1 MRYRLLLPRAVRI
14 LWVLA
19 RYGLDE
25 VLFLIPYIAPLR
37 PLRALLPWA
46 WLPRRQPIGVRLR
59 LAFEALGPVF
69 IKFGQALATR
79 RDVLPLHIADE
90 LAKLQDRVPPFSG
103 AVAQRMIETAYGA
116 PVQRIFAQFDINPM
130 SAASV
135 AQVHAAR
142 LKDGQEVVVK
152 VLRPDVEAIV
162 RRDLRLMF
170 VGAWLIERLVPDGH
184 RLRPVEVVA
193 DYEKTITAELD
204 LIREAANASQTR
216 RNFARNPILY
226 VPRVYWELTRRNV
239 MVMERIYGIPISDIA
254 TLKARGV
261 NMRVLAERGV
271 EIFFTQVFDHNF
283 FHADMHA
290 GNIFV
295 NAQNPERPTYLA
307 VDFGICG
314 SLARDDQQH
323 IAHSIYAFFNGDY
336 RRVAE
341 VQLESGWVA
350 PNTRLD
356 ELEAVIRAL
365 CEPILFRPF
374 KDIHLDQLLLR
385 LFDMARQF
393 DMQVQPQLVLLQKT
407 LVQIEGLGRELY
419 PDLDLWS
426 TAKPFMERWMHR
438 QLGIRGIAARL
449 QENLPG
455 LIETLPALP
464 MTLDRS
470 LKAIEDSRRD
480 LDHINREIMRLQRRT
495 GRARRRTIL
504 AISGLALI
512 GGAMSTSFFP
522 GGWSHLLSQLS
533 PGAWLVGLLG
543 GTLILLSLR
552 TP

>member
-19 RYGLDE
+19 RHGLDE
-25 VLFLIPYIAPLR
+25 ALFLIPYTAPLR
-37 PLRALLPWA
+37 PLRLLMPWA
-46 WLPRRQPIGVRLR
+46 WLPRSRPIGVRLR
-59 LAFEALGPVF
+59 LAFEELGPVF

-103 AVAQRMIETAYGA
+103 IEAKRMIEAAYGA
-116 PVQRIFAQFDINPM
+116 PVQKIFAQFDVNPM

-152 VLRPDVEAIV
+152 VLRPNVGVIV
-162 RRDLRLMF
+162 RRDLRLMYL
-170 VGAWLIERLVPDGH
+170 GAWLIERLVPDGH
-184 RLRPVEVVA
+184 RLRPVEVIA
-193 DYEKTITAELD
+193 DYDKTITAELD
-204 LIREAANASQTR
+204 LVREAANASQTR

-226 VPRVYWELTRRNV
+226 VPRVHWELTRRNV
-239 MVMERIYGIPISDIA
+239 MVMERIYGIPISDVPA
-254 TLKARGV
+254 LKARGV
-261 NMRVLAERGV
+261 NMKVLAERGV
-271 EIFFTQVFDHNF
+271 EIFFTQVFHHNF

-295 NAQNPERPTYLA
+295 NAQNPEKPSYLA

-314 SLARDDQQH
+314 SLAREDQQH

-350 PNTRLD
+350 PDTRLD

-419 PDLDLWS
+419 PELDLWS

-438 QLGIRGIAARL
+438 QLGLRGIAARL

-455 LIETLPALP
+455 LVETLPTLP
-464 MTLDRS
+464 VTLDRS
-470 LKAIEDSRRD
+470 LRALEQSRKEFEQ
-480 LDHINREIMRLQRRT
+480 INRELMRLQSRL
-495 GRARRRTIL
+495 GRARRRTMFV
-504 AISGLALI
+504 ISGFA
-512 GGAMSTSFFP
+512 
-522 GGWSHLLSQLS
+522 LLSGAIVTNLYPGTWAYLANQLS
-533 PGAWLVGLLG
+533 LGAGLAGLLG
-543 GTLILLSLR
+543 VVLIVLGLR
-552 TP
+552 KP